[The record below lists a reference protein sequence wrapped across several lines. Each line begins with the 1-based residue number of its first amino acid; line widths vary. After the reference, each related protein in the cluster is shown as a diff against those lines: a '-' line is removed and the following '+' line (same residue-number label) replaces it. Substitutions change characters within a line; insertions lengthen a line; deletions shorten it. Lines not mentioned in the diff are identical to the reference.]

1 MPSLVET
8 GPVRRRFLNLV
19 NYIFAISLTITY
31 FTENKCKFFCCM
43 KTETDTQTD
52 QKHITSP
59 FAVLNVGDKDV
70 NTEDTER

>member
-1 MPSLVET
+1 
-8 GPVRRRFLNLV
+8 
-19 NYIFAISLTITY
+19 
-31 FTENKCKFFCCM
+31 M